1 MGSVV
6 SMERIEQCIFVLR
19 GHKVMLDSDL
29 AMLYRVSTKALNQA
43 VKRNKTRF
51 PSDFMFQLAKA
62 ERTALRSH
70 IVTLDHGR
78 GRHRKYPPYA
88 FTEQG
93 VAMLSSVLHSERA
106 VQVNIEIMRTFVR
119 LREMIATHQDLAKR
133 LARLERKYDARFRV
147 VFNAIRQLMAPPE
160 KPRGRIGFHP

>member
-1 MGSVV
+1 MGNVV
-6 SMERIEQCIFVLR
+6 PMERIEQSIFVLR

-29 AMLYRVSTKALNQA
+29 AILYLVSTKALNQA

-51 PSDFMFQLAKA
+51 PSDFMFQLTRA
-62 ERTALRSH
+62 ERTALRSQ
-70 IVTLDHGR
+70 IVTLDRGR

-106 VQVNIEIMRTFVR
+106 VQVNIEIVRTFVR
-119 LREMIATHQDLAKR
+119 LRGMIATHQDLAKQ

-147 VFNAIRQLMAPPE
+147 VFNAIRQLIAPPE
-160 KPRGRIGFHP
+160 NPTG